1 MDRFITISK
10 AFLVKNKLK
19 TCFWVKKKTHKSQ
32 FSGHLVINCRYQI
45 LKDHLGSNSKL
56 FPEFSYMYM
65 QPYVSKHPRETYV
78 NYRDLDLGIN
88 KRTNTSFTEAGT
100 SWGLKYFKN
109 NFHRL
114 AFVKAK
120 ADPDNFFW
128 PTSSISHEMKNWRDI
143 KLLYFFT
150 RMFNFHIVF

>member
-1 MDRFITISK
+1 M
-10 AFLVKNKLK
+10 LLG
-19 TCFWVKKKTHKSQ
+19 KKKTHKSQ
-32 FSGHLVINCRYQI
+32 FFGHLVINCRYQI
-45 LKDHLGSNSKL
+45 FKDHLGSNSKL

-109 NFHRL
+109 NFHRW

-150 RMFNFHIVF
+150 RMFNFRIVF